1 MATVGFFSSDFDPK
15 AQLDTFNAAKCE
27 HIYYDQH
34 ELLLSVERGDVVVLH
49 DMYCAGKTLTEVLE
63 FLGELAE
70 TEADFV
76 CKSAELD
83 SRTSADVYRTLG
95 AVLKLAKAEPKR
107 PAKRAPRAAASD
119 GATTGAPSTGRR
131 GRATV
136 SPEAVDHAIELYQS
150 GTNVKDVCA
159 EVGLSQGTLYK
170 YLRERGI
177 SRK

>member
-1 MATVGFFSSDFDPK
+1 MATVGFFNADFDSK

-27 HIYYDQH
+27 HIYYDH
-34 ELLLSVERGDVVVLH
+34 DDLLLSVERGDVVVLH
-49 DMYCAGKTLTEVLE
+49 DMYCAGRTLTEVLE
-63 FLGELAE
+63 FLDELSE

-76 CKSAELD
+76 CASAGLD
-83 SRTSADVYRTLG
+83 SRTSGDVYRTLA

-107 PAKRAPRAAASD
+107 PAKRAPRSASGTAAGTS
-119 GATTGAPSTGRR
+119 GSSRR

-136 SPEAVDHAIELYQS
+136 SPETVDRAIELYQS

-170 YLRERGI
+170 YLRERNI